1 MTNNLETTSYGT
13 WNNRV
18 DPRALTVEQTI
29 YETLGGYADEYDIDA
44 IAADYRAAIN
54 EALPRVSPSPVTSSS
69 GRTTT
74 RTPPGAPSWRRTAAL
89 TSRPSSA
96 ASTSGRSSPS
106 TRPPTELPHTT
117 TPGPRPG
124 AFLWSHHEQ

>member
-54 EALPRVSPSPVTSSS
+54 EALPEGVALAGDEFIGPYYDKDATWGPELEKD
-69 GRTTT
+69 GRLDIKAIVGSVDLWAIVAKHETTN
-74 RTPPGAPSWRRTAAL
+74 
-89 TSRPSSA
+89 
-96 ASTSGRSSPS
+96 
-106 TRPPTELPHTT
+106 
-117 TPGPRPG
+117 
-124 AFLWSHHEQ
+124 